1 MVGLIR
7 MTTSTERVVNTELSL
22 LAVSSAAGTAVG
34 TVVRRLQTDL
44 VLLDEAADVL
54 RQLLLG
60 GCRGDHRGVSFAG
73 KVKRTKEVVVAI
85 AIAATGRGGG
95 GGGGGTPGV
104 RG

>member
-1 MVGLIR
+1 
-7 MTTSTERVVNTELSL
+7 MTTTTTTERVVNTELSL

-60 GCRGDHRGVSFAG
+60 GCRGDHRGGVVSFAG
-73 KVKRTKEVVVAI
+73 KVKRTKEVVAI
-85 AIAATGRGGG
+85 AIAATGRGG
-95 GGGGGTPGV
+95 
-104 RG
+104 